1 MSNFNFDVITLF
13 PKAFELIKNSGV
25 ITRALEKNLIDMNLH
40 DLREFGEGS
49 YRQVDD
55 KPYGGGSGMVLK
67 PEPIFNAHESIRKF
81 PKSKTL
87 LMTPQGKVLKQKD
100 LVRWSTLDQIII
112 ICGQYEGFDER
123 VRSLADEE
131 ISLGDYVLSGGEIP
145 AISIINGL
153 TRLLPGTLGDPDSL
167 VDESHNSSLLEYP
180 HYTRPLIFRDMK
192 VPDVLVSGNHKEIK
206 LWRSQKSFERTLERR
221 NDLISNENYKKSPKS
236 KRINKE
242 SNLVM
247 EFRIGNGY
255 DIHRLVEGRN
265 LIIGGIK
272 LQHPENLGLDG
283 HSDAD
288 VLVHSIMDALLG
300 AISLG
305 DIGKFFPPTD
315 EKWKNADSLILL
327 SKVIE
332 LIREEGWEV
341 NNIDSVIVAERP
353 KIKPHVEAMKKNI
366 SEILHID
373 ENLIGIKATTNE
385 KLGPEGREEGISCHS
400 VVLLEKK

>member
-25 ITRALEKNLIDMNLH
+25 ITRALEKNLIDMNLY

-55 KPYGGGSGMVLK
+55 KPYGGGAGMVLK
-67 PEPIFNAHESIRKF
+67 PEPIFNAHESISKF
-81 PKSKTL
+81 PQSKTL

-180 HYTRPLIFRDMK
+180 HYTRPLIFRGMK
-192 VPDVLVSGNHKEIK
+192 VPDVLLSGNHKEIQ
-206 LWRSQKSFERTLERR
+206 LWRSQKSFERTLDRR
-221 NDLISNENYKKSPKS
+221 NDLISNENYKKLPKS

-242 SNLVM
+242 SNLLM
-247 EFRIGNGY
+247 KFRIGNGY

-265 LIIGGIK
+265 LIIGGIT

-288 VLVHSIMDALLG
+288 VLIHSIMDALLG

-305 DIGKFFPPTD
+305 DIGKFFPPTE
-315 EKWKNADSLILL
+315 EKWKNADSLFLL

-332 LIREEGWEV
+332 LIRKEGWEV

-366 SEILHID
+366 SQILHID
-373 ENLIGIKATTNE
+373 ANLIGIKATTNE